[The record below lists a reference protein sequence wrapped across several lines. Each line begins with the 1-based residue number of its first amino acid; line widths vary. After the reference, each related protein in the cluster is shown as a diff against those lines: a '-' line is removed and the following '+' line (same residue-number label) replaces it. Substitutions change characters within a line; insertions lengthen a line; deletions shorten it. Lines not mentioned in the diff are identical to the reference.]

1 LQSAPFADVDVS
13 SASSTANEET
23 SMTIEHA
30 SMRAVEKPWGRTD
43 LRPWSE
49 ADATHGRVGEIW
61 YERADP
67 AADEP
72 SLLLKLLFTS
82 EPLSVQVHPGDAF
95 AHSIGE
101 PRGKSEAWYVM
112 SAEPGGRIALGLDR
126 RLTSEQLHEA
136 IADGSIAKRIAWRQ
150 VACGDVVDVPAGS
163 IHAIGAGLVIAEIQQ
178 RSDTTFRLFDYGRS
192 RPLHVEQAVAVAD
205 AGMAPTGPL
214 PKALGPGRTLLVA
227 SPHFVLEKID
237 ALPGSKWSVRAPHET
252 WLLLLHG
259 HARIGLLDAFPGEAV
274 FLEDEETTV
283 QVGAVGMQALI
294 AYKASRPDMMMLRPL
309 SVSDFHPAEVAS
321 PPVAAFS
328 AMSRLL
334 SRSALKVRT

>member
-1 LQSAPFADVDVS
+1 
-13 SASSTANEET
+13 
-23 SMTIEHA
+23 MTIELA
-30 SMRAVEKPWGRTD
+30 STRAVEKTWGRTD

-49 ADATHGRVGEIW
+49 AGRADGKTGEIW
-61 YERADP
+61 YERRDP
-67 AADEP
+67 AAHEP

-126 RLTSEQLHEA
+126 RLTSEQLREA

-205 AGMAPTGPL
+205 AGLAPAGPL
-214 PKALGPGRTLLVA
+214 PKTLGPGRTLLVS

-237 ALPGSKWSVRAPHET
+237 ALPRSKWSIEARHET
-252 WLLLLHG
+252 WLLVLSG
-259 HARIGLLDAFPGEAV
+259 HARIGLLNAGPGEAV
-274 FLEDEETTV
+274 FLEDEETIL
-283 QVGAVGMQALI
+283 QAGALGMQALI
-294 AYKASRPDMMMLRPL
+294 ACEASRPDMRILRQFSGSESYP
-309 SVSDFHPAEVAS
+309 VEVAS
-321 PPVAAFS
+321 PPVAALS
-328 AMSRLL
+328 PMSQLPYRL
-334 SRSALKVRT
+334 ALEVRT